1 MIAENR
7 SNTLRAE
14 MIQKLKRRRMEAE
27 LRHRIEAEKIL
38 ERYQNQLNEK
48 EIKKEIT
55 GKKSIKIDSYSKI
68 NQLK

>member
-1 MIAENR
+1 
-7 SNTLRAE
+7 
-14 MIQKLKRRRMEAE
+14 MEAE